1 MLEAA
6 LTLLVGVLI
15 TLAIIVACGFFV
27 AQEFAYMSVDRSRM
41 AAQAE
46 KGDAQAKRV
55 LAITK
60 PTSFMLSGAQL
71 GITVTGLL
79 IGYVA
84 EPLIGQS
91 IGTLLGGV
99 GLDPAVSVLIGT
111 VGALLLATIVTM
123 IFGELYP
130 KNLAIETTRSE

>member
-1 MLEAA
+1 MLTAA
-6 LTLLVGVLI
+6 LTLLVGILL
-15 TLAIIVACGFFV
+15 TLAIIAACGFFV
-27 AQEFAYMSVDRSRM
+27 AQEFAYMSVDRTRL
-41 AAQAE
+41 AAKAE

-55 LAITK
+55 LDITK
-60 PTSFMLSGAQL
+60 RTSFMLSGAQL

-84 EPLIGQS
+84 EPLIGES

-99 GLDPAVSVLIGT
+99 GLEPAASVAIGT
-111 VGALLLATIVTM
+111 IGALLLATIVTM

-130 KNLAIETTRSE
+130 KSSR